1 MVIGVIGA
9 MQMEVDGLKD
19 AMSTAKIE
27 TYSGVDYV
35 IGKINGVDVIVAKCG
50 VGKVFAAICAEAM
63 ILKFDVDLIINIGVG
78 GTLTRDLDVLDVA
91 VADKVMQHDMD
102 TSPLGDPI
110 GLLSGIDT
118 IFLHT
123 DSSVTSLLCDC
134 LSKKGIKYL
143 TGTIATGDQ
152 FVESKKKKDNIRSK
166 FNAIAAEMEG
176 GSIGHVCFVNNVP
189 FAVMRAI
196 SDGEGGAVDY
206 QTFAEKAAEQA
217 IEIILEFISR
227 ADEIKLPNA

>member
-9 MQMEVDGLKD
+9 MQMEVDGLKE
-19 AMSTAKIE
+19 AMSSAKIE

-35 IGKINGVDVIVAKCG
+35 IGKIDGVDVVVAKCG

-102 TSPLGDPI
+102 TSPLGDPV

-123 DSSVTSLLCDC
+123 DSSVTALICDC
-134 LSKKGIKYL
+134 LKKIEIKYL

-152 FVESKKKKDNIRSK
+152 FVESKEKKDLIRSR
-166 FNAIAAEMEG
+166 FQAIAAEMEG
-176 GSIGHVCFVNNVP
+176 GSIGHVCFVNNIP
-189 FAVMRAI
+189 FAVIRAI

-206 QTFAEKAAEQA
+206 QTFASKAAEQA
-217 IEIILEFISR
+217 IEVILEFISR